1 VKKAT
6 RIVALLWI
14 SSILA
19 LGGVYGNA
27 EQVLYRWV
35 DDRGNPVHSDRPPPE
50 GTDYEVISTQSKFV
64 RPVEAGQ
71 GAVPKEVEPR
81 VGNEFEPVDTAAQE
95 SKKNPEFCQRARDNL
110 ETLNTR
116 PRLRVR
122 DDETGEYK
130 FLNEEEKEQRRQQ
143 AREAIESYCE

>member
-1 VKKAT
+1 MKQAV
-6 RIVALLWI
+6 RILALLWI

-19 LGGVYGNA
+19 LGGLYSNA
-27 EQVLYRWV
+27 AEVLYRWV

-50 GTDYEVISTQSKFV
+50 GTDYEVISTESKFV
-64 RPVEAGQ
+64 RPVDAGQ
-71 GAVPKEVEPR
+71 GAVPREVEPR
-81 VGNEFEPVDTAAQE
+81 VGNEFEPVDKAAQE
-95 SKKNPEFCQRARDNL
+95 PKKNPEFCQRARDNL
-110 ETLNTR
+110 EALNTR

-143 AREAIESYCE
+143 AREAIEFYCE

>member
-1 VKKAT
+1 MKKAV
-6 RIVALLWI
+6 RILALLWV

-19 LGGVYGNA
+19 LGGLHGNA
-27 EQVLYRWV
+27 EEVLYRWV

-64 RPVEAGQ
+64 RPVDARQ

-81 VGNEFEPVDTAAQE
+81 VGNEFEPVNTAEQE
-95 SKKNPEFCQRARDNL
+95 PKKNPEFCQRARDNL

-143 AREAIESYCE
+143 AREAIEFYCE